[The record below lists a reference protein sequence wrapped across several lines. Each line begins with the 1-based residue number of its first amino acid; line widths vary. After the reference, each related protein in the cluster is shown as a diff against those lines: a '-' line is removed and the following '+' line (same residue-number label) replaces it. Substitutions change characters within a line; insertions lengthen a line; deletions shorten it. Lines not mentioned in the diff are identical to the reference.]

1 MYATL
6 FDDPG
11 MINEMLPRY
20 LSVTPAQIRDVA
32 KAVFRADNRL
42 VLTYLPEGPAADD
55 VALLPDGE
63 GSAEDEEA
71 AA

>member
-6 FDDPG
+6 FDDPDV
-11 MINEMLPRY
+11 INQILPRY
-20 LSVTPAQIRDVA
+20 LAVTPEAIRQAAAD
-32 KAVFRADNRL
+32 VFRPENRL

-55 VALLPDGE
+55 EALSDDE
-63 GSAEDEEA
+63 SEEA